1 MDLLDVGAADLGRRL
16 GGGESTVEDH
26 IERVLERIGRRDP
39 GLNAFSQLNPGALSR
54 AGELDA
60 MPAWERETL
69 PLFGV
74 PVAVKEE
81 IEVAGLVTTLG
92 GRGNTIPTAVDSE
105 VVARLRAA
113 GAIIIGKT
121 NMPEF
126 GQVPFT
132 EGEWGATH
140 NPCDPARSPGGSS
153 GGSAVAVASGM
164 VPLALG
170 GDAGGS
176 IRIPAAW
183 NGVFGIKPSRGRVS
197 TAPHPNLWHKLGT
210 YGPLARSVED
220 LRLAMAVTAPEDP
233 GPGLDGTLRVGWSLE
248 SCLPGVKPDPQV
260 ARAVARAADRLAE
273 DGHEVT
279 RGSIRWAETPL
290 TFMVQFHLGVLD
302 EVRRLEHPERIEK
315 RSQRI
320 AAMARML
327 PPGALRWAERST
339 TRVERAMERIFRR
352 IDVLLTPVTPTLPPP
367 IRRVHRMGY
376 LAGQQISAKVIAY
389 TSYWNL
395 AGHPALSVPVGISSE
410 GLPLAVQVI
419 GRPGED
425 DLVLEIGERLNRY

>member
-1 MDLLDVGAADLGRRL
+1 MDLLDVEAGELGRRL
-16 GGGESTVEDH
+16 RGGETAVSDH
-26 IERVLERIGRRDP
+26 IARVLGRIRERDP
-39 GLNAFSQLNPGALSR
+39 GLNAFSQLSPEALPR
-54 AGELDA
+54 ARELDA
-60 MPAWERETL
+60 TPAREREAL

-92 GRGNTIPTAVDSE
+92 GRGNTIPAAVDSE

-113 GAIIIGKT
+113 GAIIVGKT

-140 NPCDPARSPGGSS
+140 NSCDPNRSPGGSS

-197 TAPHPNLWHKLGT
+197 TAPHPHLWHRLGT
-210 YGPLARSVED
+210 YGPLARSIED
-220 LRLAMAVTAPEDP
+220 LRLAMAVTAPQDS
-233 GPGLDGTLRVGWSLE
+233 GPELRGALRVGWSLE
-248 SCLPGVKPDPQV
+248 SCLPGVKPDPQL
-260 ARAVARAADRLAE
+260 ARAVARAAEKLAAE
-273 DGHEVT
+273 GHEVT

-315 RSQRI
+315 RSKRI
-320 AAMARML
+320 AGIGRLL

-339 TRVERAMERIFRR
+339 ARVERAMARIFRR
-352 IDVLLTPVTPTLPPP
+352 IDVLLTPVTPMLPPP
-367 IRRVHRMGY
+367 ILPVHRMGY
-376 LAGQQISAKVIAY
+376 FAGQRVSVKVIAY

-395 AGHPALSVPVGISSE
+395 AGHPALSVPAGISSQ

-419 GRPGED
+419 GRRGED
-425 DLVLEIGERLNRY
+425 DLVLEVGERLARY

>member
-1 MDLLDVGAADLGRRL
+1 MNLLDVGAAVLGHRL

-26 IERVLERIGRRDP
+26 TERVLECIRRRDP
-39 GLNAFSQLNPGALSR
+39 ELNAFSQLNPGALTCAR
-54 AGELDA
+54 ELDA
-60 MPAWERETL
+60 TPARERKAL

-92 GRGNTIPTAVDSE
+92 GRGNTTPAVVDSE
-105 VVARLRAA
+105 VVVRLRAA

-132 EGEWGATH
+132 EGEWGVTH
-140 NPCDPARSPGGSS
+140 NSCDPARSPGGSS

-183 NGVFGIKPSRGRVS
+183 NGVLGLKPSRGLIS
-197 TAPHPNLWHKLGT
+197 TAPHPDLWHMLGT
-210 YGPLARSVED
+210 YGPTAVMAPGDPAPLPGRS
-220 LRLAMAVTAPEDP
+220 
-233 GPGLDGTLRVGWSLE
+233 LRVGWSLD
-248 SCLPGVKPDPQV
+248 SCLPGVKPDPQL
-260 ARAVARAADRLAE
+260 ARAVARAADRLTE
-273 DGHEVT
+273 EGHEVT

-352 IDVLLTPVTPTLPPP
+352 IDVLLTPVTPMLPPP

-425 DLVLEIGERLNRY
+425 DLVLEVGERLTRY